1 MDNERIVAA
10 ILSIPIVS
18 QLGNEG
24 GDIPPEV
31 AVSIYEEVLKKVKH
45 SHQKD
50 SNK

>member
-31 AVSIYEEVLKKVKH
+31 AEILFRQACAKST
-45 SHQKD
+45 
-50 SNK
+50 N